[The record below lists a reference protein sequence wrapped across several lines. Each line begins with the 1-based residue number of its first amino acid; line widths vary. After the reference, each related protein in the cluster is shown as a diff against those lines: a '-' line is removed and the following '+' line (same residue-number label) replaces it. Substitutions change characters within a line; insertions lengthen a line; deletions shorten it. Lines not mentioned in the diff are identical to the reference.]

1 MFLSLL
7 LHSIPILFYLIIIYK
22 LINKSIIL
30 FVLIFRIDYLIYI
43 SNLLYIVSLYR
54 IIIYSII
61 DFMEII
67 EI

>member
-54 IIIYSII
+54 IIIYSIV

>member
-43 SNLLYIVSLYR
+43 SILLYIVLLYR
-54 IIIYSII
+54 IIIYSIV
-61 DFMEII
+61 DFIEII